1 MASWRKELPVQLK
14 AYVFSFKI
22 YHVFFKTIL
31 SNFSKFAFFV
41 LNNLIQSVSLR
52 RSRESGRCTR
62 WDFQLAP
69 PSAFIS
75 RWRGTGG
82 NQSHHRK
89 QISNLSNQ
97 KYLKNMHNNPVSQ
110 QAQDEI
116 NWKIFFV
123 LGHLVN
129 ICVLVLQFF
138 CLNHPLQK
146 IIEALFDAF

>member
-1 MASWRKELPVQLK
+1 MVLWTCQVLQRLQRLHLAHLLC
-14 AYVFSFKI
+14 
-22 YHVFFKTIL
+22 T
-31 SNFSKFAFFV
+31 NFWYFFV

-97 KYLKNMHNNPVSQ
+97 KYLKIMHNNPVSQ

-116 NWKIFFV
+116 NWKTFFV